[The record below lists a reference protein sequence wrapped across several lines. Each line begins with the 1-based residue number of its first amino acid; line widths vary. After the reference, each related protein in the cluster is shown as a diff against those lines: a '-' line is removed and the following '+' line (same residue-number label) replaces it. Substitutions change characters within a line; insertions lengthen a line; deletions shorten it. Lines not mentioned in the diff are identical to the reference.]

1 MRRRRAPPSAPRAR
15 SGRRPPPARGS
26 SGTAHTSRRSGGR
39 ARPQRYGRAAHDG
52 KRETGRGES
61 ATCPCGGCS
70 PGEILSMLGPTPER
84 RRIQEQEKRGTMTTV
99 MDLSNALAGAVE
111 RAAGSVFAVHGRRRL
126 PSTGVQ
132 WRAGLIVTA
141 SHTVEPDREVTL
153 TAPDGRTLSAR
164 VAGRDP
170 GLDIAVLRAEVDGVP
185 VADIGDDSDL
195 RIGHLVLAL
204 GAGPRASA
212 GIVSALDIR
221 GGRQPVAGEILAVDL
236 TLYPGFSGGPLV
248 DVLGRVM
255 GITTSGISRHLQCAV
270 RAATVTRLAEHVVR
284 GGKIPRAYL
293 GVGTQPV
300 MLPDHLRERLSVAQR
315 TAVIVVNVT
324 PDSPAAAAGLVIGD
338 VIVSIAGHAIAEPG
352 DLLTVLQP
360 DRVGKT
366 VTTSVLRGGEPRELQ
381 VTVGERPSRA

>member
-1 MRRRRAPPSAPRAR
+1 
-15 SGRRPPPARGS
+15 
-26 SGTAHTSRRSGGR
+26 
-39 ARPQRYGRAAHDG
+39 
-52 KRETGRGES
+52 
-61 ATCPCGGCS
+61 
-70 PGEILSMLGPTPER
+70 
-84 RRIQEQEKRGTMTTV
+84 MTTV
-99 MDLSNALAGAVE
+99 TDLSNALAGAVE
-111 RAAGSVFAVHGRRRL
+111 RAAGSVFAVHGRPRV

-141 SHTVEPDREVTL
+141 SHTVEPDRDVTL

-170 GLDIAVLRAEVDGVP
+170 GLDIAVLRSDVDGIP
-185 VADIGDDSDL
+185 AADVGDDHDL

-221 GGRQPVAGEILAVDL
+221 GGRQPGAGEILAVDL
-236 TLYPGFSGGPLV
+236 TLYPGFSGGPLI
-248 DVLGRVM
+248 DVLGRVV
-255 GITTSGISRHLQCAV
+255 GITTSGVSRHLQCAV
-270 RAATVTRLAEHVVR
+270 RAAVVTRLAEHVVR

-300 MLPDHLRERLSVAQR
+300 VLPDHLRERLSLAQR

-338 VIVSIAGHAIAEPG
+338 VIVAIAGHAITEPG
-352 DLLTVLQP
+352 DLPAVLQP
-360 DRVGKT
+360 DRVGKA
-366 VTTSVLRGGEPRELQ
+366 VTMSVLRGGEPRELQ

>member
-1 MRRRRAPPSAPRAR
+1 
-15 SGRRPPPARGS
+15 
-26 SGTAHTSRRSGGR
+26 
-39 ARPQRYGRAAHDG
+39 
-52 KRETGRGES
+52 
-61 ATCPCGGCS
+61 
-70 PGEILSMLGPTPER
+70 
-84 RRIQEQEKRGTMTTV
+84 MTTV
-99 MDLSNALAGAVE
+99 TDLSNALAGAVE
-111 RAAGSVFAVHGRRRL
+111 RAAGSVFAVHGRPRV

-141 SHTVEPDREVTL
+141 SHTVEPDRDVTL

-170 GLDIAVLRAEVDGVP
+170 GLDIAVLRADVDGIP
-185 VADIGDDSDL
+185 AADVGDDRDL

-221 GGRQPVAGEILAVDL
+221 GGRQPGADEILAVDL
-236 TLYPGFSGGPLV
+236 TLYPGFSGGPLI
-248 DVLGRVM
+248 DVLGRVV
-255 GITTSGISRHLQCAV
+255 GITTSGVSRHLQCAV
-270 RAATVTRLAEHVVR
+270 RAAAVTRLAEHVVR

-300 MLPDHLRERLSVAQR
+300 VLPDHLRERLSLAQR

-324 PDSPAAAAGLVIGD
+324 PDSPAATAGLVIGD
-338 VIVSIAGHAIAEPG
+338 VIVAIAGHAITEPG
-352 DLLTVLQP
+352 DLPAVLQP
-360 DRVGKT
+360 DRVGKAAT
-366 VTTSVLRGGEPRELQ
+366 MSILRGGEPRELQ

>member
-1 MRRRRAPPSAPRAR
+1 
-15 SGRRPPPARGS
+15 
-26 SGTAHTSRRSGGR
+26 
-39 ARPQRYGRAAHDG
+39 
-52 KRETGRGES
+52 
-61 ATCPCGGCS
+61 
-70 PGEILSMLGPTPER
+70 
-84 RRIQEQEKRGTMTTV
+84 MTTV

-221 GGRQPVAGEILAVDL
+221 GGRHPVAGEILAVDL

-248 DVLGRVM
+248 DVLGRVI
-255 GITTSGISRHLQCAV
+255 GITTSGVSRHLQCAV

-300 MLPDHLRERLSVAQR
+300 VLPEHLRERLSLAQR

-352 DLLTVLQP
+352 DLLAVLQP

-366 VTTSVLRGGEPRELQ
+366 VTTSILRGGEPRELQ

>member
-1 MRRRRAPPSAPRAR
+1 
-15 SGRRPPPARGS
+15 
-26 SGTAHTSRRSGGR
+26 
-39 ARPQRYGRAAHDG
+39 
-52 KRETGRGES
+52 
-61 ATCPCGGCS
+61 
-70 PGEILSMLGPTPER
+70 
-84 RRIQEQEKRGTMTTV
+84 MTTV

-111 RAAGSVFAVHGRRRL
+111 RAAGSVFAVHGRPRL

-153 TAPDGRTLSAR
+153 TAPDGRTLSAQ

-185 VADIGDDSDL
+185 VADIGDDGEL

-221 GGRQPVAGEILAVDL
+221 GGRQPAGEILAVDL

-248 DVLGRVM
+248 DVLGRVI
-255 GITTSGISRHLQCAV
+255 GITTSGVSRHLRCAV
-270 RAATVTRLAEHVVR
+270 RAATVTRLAEHVLR
-284 GGKIPRAYL
+284 GGTIPRAYL

-300 MLPDHLRERLSVAQR
+300 VLPDHLRERLSLAQR

-324 PDSPAAAAGLVIGD
+324 SDSPAAAAGLVIGD

-352 DLLTVLQP
+352 DLLAVLQP
-360 DRVGKT
+360 DRVGKA
-366 VTTSVLRGGEPRELQ
+366 VTTSILRGGEPRELQ